1 MTAKSFQ
8 VTNVRNSVYMSKGG
22 RVVQGY
28 ELTVYVP
35 EFDEDFTI
43 KVKDNNPA
51 TIDKAIKDFIARR
64 KAINELG

>member
-1 MTAKSFQ
+1 MTVKGFQ

-28 ELTVYVP
+28 ELTVYIP

-51 TIDKAIKDFIARR
+51 TIDKAIKDFIAKR
-64 KAINELG
+64 KQISELG